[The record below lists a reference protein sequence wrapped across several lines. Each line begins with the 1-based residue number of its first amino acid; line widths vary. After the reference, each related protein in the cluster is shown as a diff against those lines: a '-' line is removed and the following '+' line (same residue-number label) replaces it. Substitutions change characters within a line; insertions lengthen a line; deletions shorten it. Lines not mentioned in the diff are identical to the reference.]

1 MYSFSFMCTHCGG
14 IEESDSSGKESSE
27 NIDSETK
34 RKKVRK
40 IGSSLLRN
48 ASFLSQTLKSCE
60 EKKEKRHQEVMELE
74 QRRLQIEE
82 TQNQVNQKGITD
94 LVAAMTNLS
103 GAVQSLIANP

>member
-1 MYSFSFMCTHCGG
+1 MCTF
-14 IEESDSSGKESSE
+14 IEESDSSETESSE
-27 NIDSETK
+27 NLGSETK

-40 IGSSLLRN
+40 IGSSIMQS
-48 ASFLSQTLKSCE
+48 ASVLAQTLKSCE

-82 TQNQVNQKGITD
+82 TRNEVNRKGITD

-103 GAVQSLIANP
+103 GAIQSLIANHYDQT